1 MNPDFSSAI
10 SHKDDLAAIESGVCA
25 FQQRGAPGAIL
36 VLMMV
41 SGPPL
46 CVLLR
51 GVRPMRANSWLGS
64 QDSTAAVTLR

>member
-41 SGPPL
+41 LMMVSGPPL

-51 GVRPMRANSWLGS
+51 GVRPMRANS
-64 QDSTAAVTLR
+64 